1 MNETLVTLKMDGN
14 KFGRVGGLA
23 LAGALQ
29 VNTTLEELD
38 ITNTEQVCQKMF
50 ESIEFPKTIYLYNM
64 FFKKWKK
71 NFKLHIFY
79 FICNFT
85 WINFLLTTIELTNGL
100 NP

>member
-50 ESIEFPKTIYLYNM
+50 ESIEFPKKIYLYNM

-71 NFKLHIFY
+71 NFQIAYILFHMQFY
-79 FICNFT
+79 MD
-85 WINFLLTTIELTNGL
+85 
-100 NP
+100 